1 MLGFRED
8 FESSMRECPEG
19 EHCMLG
25 FAAACAGA
33 RTTLWKVSQA
43 LSEQIRHGRYWWLL
57 EGWGKQDQELSG
69 GEART
74 FCASQIL
81 PCTSGIQSKEALPM
95 SLVQT
100 LFPAILIHDWSRC
113 QL

>member
-1 MLGFRED
+1 MLRFV
-8 FESSMRECPEG
+8 
-19 EHCMLG
+19 
-25 FAAACAGA
+25 AVCAGA

-43 LSEQIRHGRYWWLL
+43 LSEQIRHGRHDWWLL
-57 EGWGKQDQELSG
+57 EGWEKQNQELSG

-81 PCTSGIQSKEALPM
+81 PCTSGSQFKEALPM

-100 LFPAILIHDWSRC
+100 LSPALLIHD
-113 QL
+113 

>member
-1 MLGFRED
+1 
-8 FESSMRECPEG
+8 
-19 EHCMLG
+19 MLG